1 MALHPPALHPPSVR
15 QIHNAVQV
23 GFAGFLATGLFVVA
37 GPEATRIDAFYVVY
51 GVARSLLPTPEAS
64 LKAARA
70 RVVGTLFGGLVV
82 MMLIK
87 AVSNWLAVGIGYV
100 LVKLL
105 GRRLGLDQ
113 ATLMNAVLMAVL
125 LVAIPD
131 YRDMGGLYVLYRTGW
146 HLVGLML
153 GMAVE
158 RLFWFTPLLQ
168 RLERSESALIARL
181 QDLLNQEPAQRAPEL
196 ISAYASHCSL
206 RSIVLKSDQA
216 AMLGTP
222 ESQQRQE
229 WLERAV
235 RHGVARQRV
244 PRQLA
249 SIDADGCRNALRQL
263 ASSGGIA

>member
-1 MALHPPALHPPSVR
+1 MAIHPPSAR
-15 QIHNAVQV
+15 QIRNALQV
-23 GFAGFLATGLFVVA
+23 GFAGFLATGLFLLA
-37 GPEATRIDAFYVVY
+37 GPEATRIDAFYLVY

-82 MMLIK
+82 MMLIQ
-87 AVSNWLAVGIGYV
+87 ALSNWLAVGIGYV

-131 YRDMGGLYVLYRTGW
+131 YRDLGGLYVLYRTGW

-158 RLFWFTPLLQ
+158 RLFWFIPLLQ
-168 RLERSESALIARL
+168 RLERSESALIAQL
-181 QDLLNQEPAQRAPEL
+181 QDLLNQEPAERAPEL

-244 PRQLA
+244 PLQLA
-249 SIDADGCRNALRQL
+249 SIDADGCRDALRQL
-263 ASSGGIA
+263 ASIGGVA